1 MINPENE
8 LDLILLSGSDRQTA
22 MKLIYSQYIRYLTA
36 VCSRYIVDDEDV
48 KDVLQESFLK
58 IFASL
63 GRFQYRGEGSLKAWM
78 SKITINETLKF
89 ISRTQ
94 RIDYT
99 RISEE
104 TEEIRDSEPDIS
116 EIPAEKMEN

>member
-1 MINPENE
+1 
-8 LDLILLSGSDRQTA
+8 

-104 TEEIRDSEPDIS
+104 TE
-116 EIPAEKMEN
+116 